1 MQLAAALPRWERVFR
16 SYAASF
22 CLMLSLLFFSVR
34 VRVGRLQRS
43 RPVAAKPKIVRGTRG
58 TSFLSA
64 RASTFSFGLEQLH
77 VILWALD
84 TP

>member
-1 MQLAAALPRWERVFR
+1 MRLAFV
-16 SYAASF
+16 S
-22 CLMLSLLFFSVR
+22 CSLLFFSVR

-43 RPVAAKPKIVRGTRG
+43 RPVAAKPKNVRGTRG